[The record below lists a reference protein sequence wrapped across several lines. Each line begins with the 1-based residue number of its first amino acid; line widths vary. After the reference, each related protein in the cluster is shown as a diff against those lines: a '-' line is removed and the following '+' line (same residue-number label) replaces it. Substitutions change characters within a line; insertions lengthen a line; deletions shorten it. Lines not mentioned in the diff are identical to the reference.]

1 MESPGEYLKRER
13 ELRGVK
19 LAEIFTAT
27 RVPMKY
33 LEAIEADDYE
43 RLPHPTFVKGYI
55 RSYCKVLG
63 VDETD
68 TVLRYEIYLREK
80 AEAVKAASRPSQ
92 PRSVKQ
98 PPLPGVGW
106 KNRRNLLMAGG
117 AAAVVVIAII
127 LAFLPGHR
135 PVQPPDE
142 QPVEQP
148 AEQTVEQTLPAPAPE
163 AALPKAPEPVE
174 KPAPE
179 KAKET
184 PLPKEQ
190 PKAAAPEDKK
200 TPAAAKPAAQVH
212 SLVVKATETVWIQAA
227 IDGAEPFEVLL
238 QKGETISWKAMEGFY
253 LKIGNAGGV
262 ELAFDGKK
270 LGPVGKKGY
279 VVGISL
285 PGGKVNVLSKPAPE
299 PAVEEP
305 PATEAEPSAQAT
317 EDSALSS
324 PSAPALPGE
333 GTL

>member
-13 ELRGVK
+13 ELRGIKLVK
-19 LAEIFTAT
+19 IFEAT
-27 RVPMKY
+27 RVPMKH

-43 RLPHPTFVKGYI
+43 RMPHPTFVKGYI

-80 AEAVKAASRPSQ
+80 AEAAKAVSRPSQ

-98 PPLPGVGW
+98 PPPLPGGVW
-106 KNRRNLLMAGG
+106 KNRRNVLMAGG
-117 AAAVVVIAII
+117 AAAVIVIAIV
-127 LAFLPGHR
+127 LAFLPGTR
-135 PVQPPDE
+135 PEPEE
-142 QPVEQP
+142 QAPEEQAVEQ
-148 AEQTVEQTLPAPAPE
+148 ALPAPAPE

-179 KAKET
+179 RAREKAKEAPL

-190 PKAAAPEDKK
+190 PKAAATEDKK
-200 TPAAAKPAAQVH
+200 TPAAARPAEQGH

-238 QKGETISWKAMEGFY
+238 QKGETISWKATEGFY

-270 LGPVGKKGY
+270 LGPVGKTGY

-305 PATEAEPSAQAT
+305 PATEAKPSAQAP
-317 EDSALSS
+317 APSS
-324 PSAPALPGE
+324 PSAPARPGE